1 MQSGIL
7 NEIIVIERL
16 KQKKN
21 EFGEIETEEY
31 TPTIRTRASVKY
43 NSLNRVE
50 DNAEIFFS
58 QDVIFTV
65 RIYNDVRNLDRID
78 WKGNKYRIL
87 SIEESRQF
95 QQKTIHTE
103 LINE

>member
-7 NEIIVIERL
+7 NEIIEIQRL
-16 KQKKN
+16 KQSNN
-21 EFGEIETEEY
+21 EFGEVETEEY
-31 TPTIRTRASVKY
+31 NTVIRTRASVKY
-43 NSLNRVE
+43 NNLNRVE
-50 DNAEIFFS
+50 DNSEIFFA
-58 QDVIFTV
+58 QDVTFIV
-65 RIYNDVRNLDRID
+65 RIYNDVRNLDRIV
-78 WKGNKYRIL
+78 WKGKKYRIL